1 VEQRYGD
8 EEKETLG
15 LLILEVLEER
25 ALGISELEA
34 RMGEERVK
42 VQAALK
48 LLRGQK
54 RVDTTGAGKGTK
66 WIVVN

>member
-1 VEQRYGD
+1 V
-8 EEKETLG
+8 LG
-15 LLILEVLEER
+15 EG
-25 ALGISELEA
+25 ALGISDLET
-34 RMGEERVK
+34 RMGEERAK

-66 WIVVN
+66 WIIVN